1 VNASYF
7 KLRNVMLG
15 YNLPKN
21 IANSMKM
28 EGLRVYVSGQ
38 NLLAVKSKKF
48 TSKDPER
55 ANTFDL
61 WPVPTAVTFGI
72 NANF

>member
-1 VNASYF
+1 
-7 KLRNVMLG
+7 
-15 YNLPKN
+15 
-21 IANSMKM
+21 MKM